1 MVAAVKA
8 TDLSYAYRHKNVFSD
23 ISFEAE
29 EGKVLGLVGPNGC
42 GKTTLIKCIDG
53 ILDPKGTVEIFG
65 TDSKTLDRTDI
76 ARKIAYVPQSV
87 PDGLSSYV
95 YETVLMGRRP
105 YLNWNVKTEDEE
117 KVFSAMKLLGVEDFA
132 FRKTSQLSGGE
143 RQRVM
148 IARAVVQETPVI
160 LMDEPTSSLDIR
172 HQMEVMENMRL
183 LAKEKNTAVIVSLH
197 DLNLAAGYCDTIVM
211 LKKGKIHSC
220 GQPSEVLNSETI
232 RSVYEVEASVNR
244 ENERPY
250 IIPLKPAENSAEIQ
264 NG

>member
-1 MVAAVKA
+1 MVAVKVSG
-8 TDLSYAYRHKNVFSD
+8 LSYAYRQKDVFSD
-23 ISFEAE
+23 VSFEAE

-65 TDSKTLDRTDI
+65 TDSKTLDRTEI
-76 ARKIAYVPQSV
+76 AKKIAYVPQSV
-87 PDGLSSYV
+87 PDGLSSSV

-105 YLNWNVKTEDEE
+105 YLNWNVKPEDEE

-132 FRKTSQLSGGE
+132 FRKTNELSGGE

-197 DLNLAAGYCDTIVM
+197 DLNLAAGYCDTMVM

-220 GQPSEVLNSETI
+220 GPPGEVLNSDTI
-232 RSVYEVEASVNR
+232 RSVYEVDASINR

-250 IIPLKPAENSAEIQ
+250 IIPLRPAENSAETQ